1 MQVPCLILGSL
12 VKILA
17 WLPLEGTEIGLVTNK
32 TTYFNAQ
39 SWDIILT
46 SVMDVQILVMLSW
59 LCCMQP
65 KLVSSKKMCIAP
77 PTEMDTSNFAMHV
90 PNFNFKT
97 ACPLHARTGL
107 DLDPDPRVLD
117 RN

>member
-1 MQVPCLILGSL
+1 
-12 VKILA
+12 
-17 WLPLEGTEIGLVTNK
+17 
-32 TTYFNAQ
+32 
-39 SWDIILT
+39 
-46 SVMDVQILVMLSW
+46 MDVQILVMLSW

-65 KLVSSKKMCIAP
+65 KLVSSKKMFIAP
-77 PTEMDTSNFAMHV
+77 PTEMNTSNFATHV